1 MKKRKLLA
9 AFFLLLAACV
19 LALCIAA
26 IRRARLLPSE
36 TGISVPIFMYH
47 AVGNDCWG
55 EESLFVKPEELEKQ
69 LQYLSENGYE
79 TIFFEDLAH
88 IEQYEKP
95 VMLTFD
101 DGYDDNSTNL
111 LPLLQKYGMKATIF
125 LIAGGWS
132 HRNMANLPPSE
143 LLLEMARSQSAIAAL
158 TGRPPTALSYPNG
171 SSNERVRKIAG
182 WFYTYG
188 VRTYAGVYVTGRDPL
203 LIERITVS
211 RGTPLEA
218 FKAACQTADVS
229 E

>member
-1 MKKRKLLA
+1 
-9 AFFLLLAACV
+9 
-19 LALCIAA
+19 
-26 IRRARLLPSE
+26 
-36 TGISVPIFMYH
+36 
-47 AVGNDCWG
+47 
-55 EESLFVKPEELEKQ
+55 
-69 LQYLSENGYE
+69 
-79 TIFFEDLAH
+79 
-88 IEQYEKP
+88 
-95 VMLTFD
+95 
-101 DGYDDNSTNL
+101 
-111 LPLLQKYGMKATIF
+111 
-125 LIAGGWS
+125 
-132 HRNMANLPPSE
+132 MANLPPLE

-158 TGRPPTALSYPNG
+158 TGQPPTALSYPNG